1 MPVVS
6 SEPPRY
12 SGYSTLKAQGTE
24 QPGIL
29 GALGGEISQS
39 AMCYNAPLYDTAF
52 TRFVGTMRCPFCQH
66 PDSDVVDTRKLN
78 GGETIRRRRK
88 CVACGKR
95 FTTYERVES
104 VSLTV
109 VKKDGEREPYD
120 REKLMR
126 GVRTACYRRP
136 VSVRQLDT
144 LINDVEAELMS
155 MDEQEV
161 SSKTIGDLVMR
172 QLREVDD
179 VAYIRFASVYR
190 SFADIGKLREAVD
203 ELLDQDSE
211 A

>member
-1 MPVVS
+1 
-6 SEPPRY
+6 
-12 SGYSTLKAQGTE
+12 
-24 QPGIL
+24 
-29 GALGGEISQS
+29 
-39 AMCYNAPLYDTAF
+39 
-52 TRFVGTMRCPFCQH
+52 MRCPFCQH
-66 PDSDVVDTRKLN
+66 PESDVVDTRRLN
-78 GGETIRRRRK
+78 GGETIRRRRR

-126 GVRTACYRRP
+126 GIRTACYRRP
-136 VSVRQLDT
+136 ISVRQLDM
-144 LINDVEAELMS
+144 LVNDVEAVLMA

-161 SSKTIGDLVMR
+161 SSRSIGDIVMHE
-172 QLREVDD
+172 LRRVDD

-203 ELLDQDSE
+203 ELLEHEGDQI
-211 A
+211 

>member
-1 MPVVS
+1 
-6 SEPPRY
+6 
-12 SGYSTLKAQGTE
+12 
-24 QPGIL
+24 
-29 GALGGEISQS
+29 
-39 AMCYNAPLYDTAF
+39 
-52 TRFVGTMRCPFCQH
+52 MRCPFCQH

-78 GGETIRRRRK
+78 GGETIRRRRR

-136 VSVRQLDT
+136 ISVRQLDS
-144 LINDVEAELMS
+144 LVNDVEAELMA

-161 SSKTIGDLVMR
+161 ASKTIGDLLMR
-172 QLREVDD
+172 ELRELDD

-203 ELLDQDSE
+203 ELLDQE
-211 A
+211 PGA